1 MSDDP
6 FPSVLIIDDNH
17 KIGKLV
23 VEIFSRLGFHD
34 VEMTTSGVEGLE
46 LIRKGSYGLIV
57 ADLDLEPVDGL
68 QILKAVKSDEK
79 LFKIA
84 FILTETSITFEQ
96 VTTAHAA
103 GVDAFLLKP
112 FDIALLKT
120 KLKSVLRRR
129 ARRKRLVNDWTQGGA
144 GLQEIA

>member
-1 MSDDP
+1 MADDP

-23 VEIFSRLGFHD
+23 VEIFNRLGFEE

-46 LIRKGSYGLIV
+46 MIRRNEYGLIV
-57 ADLDLEPVDGL
+57 SDLDLEPVDGL
-68 QILKAVKSDEK
+68 QILKAVKSDEN
-79 LFKIA
+79 LYKIA

-96 VTTAHAA
+96 VTAAHAS

-112 FDIALLKT
+112 FDIALLKS
-120 KLKSVLRRR
+120 KLKTVLRRR
-129 ARRKRLVNDWTQGGA
+129 ARRKRLVNEWGA
-144 GLQEIA
+144 TTALRESA

>member
-23 VEIFSRLGFHD
+23 VEIFNRLGFED

-46 LIRKGSYGLIV
+46 LIRRNDYGLIV

-68 QILKAVKSDEK
+68 QILKAVKSDEN
-79 LFKIA
+79 LYKIA

-96 VTTAHAA
+96 VTAAHTS

-112 FDIALLKT
+112 FDISLLKS
-120 KLKSVLRRR
+120 KLKTVLRRR
-129 ARRKRLVNDWTQGGA
+129 ARRKRLVNEWGTSTTIKENA
-144 GLQEIA
+144 

>member
-1 MSDDP
+1 MADDP

-23 VEIFSRLGFHD
+23 VEIFNRLGFED

-46 LIRKGSYGLIV
+46 MIRRNDYGLIV
-57 ADLDLEPVDGL
+57 SDLDLEPVDGM
-68 QILKAVKSDEK
+68 QILKAVKSDEN
-79 LFKIA
+79 LYKIA

-112 FDIALLKT
+112 FDITLLKS
-120 KLKSVLRRR
+120 KLKTVLRRR
-129 ARRKRLVNDWTQGGA
+129 AKRKRLVNDWTSGG
-144 GLQEIA
+144 GLKEIA